1 MDLPAPPWHR
11 TPRRRAVKPPLS
23 QDLVVRAGLEI
34 LAKEGIDAVSMR
46 RVAQALDTGPASLY
60 AHVSNKDELDE
71 LMFDRI
77 LAGVEVPEPD
87 PARWREQLKDLLQAQ
102 VRAMLAYPGIAK
114 VAWRTMMIPLGPNAL
129 RQGEAQ
135 LALLRAGGLS
145 VRHAAYAG
153 DALSTYAKAF
163 AYEANAWSSGEFSE
177 TEAAERGAQMSGY
190 LRSLPEGTFPN
201 LLETMTMFNADNA
214 SERFLFA
221 LDAFLNGLPTA
232 PGAG

>member
-1 MDLPAPPWHR
+1 MDLPTPPWQR
-11 TPRRRAVKPPLS
+11 TPRRRAVKQPLS
-23 QDLVVRAGLEI
+23 QDLVVRAGLDI

-87 PARWREQLKDLLQAQ
+87 PARWRDQIKELLQAQ
-102 VRAMLAYPGIAK
+102 VQAMLAYPGIAK
-114 VAWRTMMIPLGPNAL
+114 VAWRTMMIPVGPNAL

-145 VRHAAYAG
+145 ARHAAYAS

-163 AYEANAWSSGEFSE
+163 AYEGNAWAWGEVPAAE
-177 TEAAERGAQMSGY
+177 LAERGKQMSDY
-190 LRSLPEGTFPN
+190 LRSLPAGTFPN
-201 LLETMTMFNADNA
+201 LLETMGMFNGDNA
-214 SERFLFA
+214 SERFVFA
-221 LDAFLNGLPTA
+221 LDAFLNGL
-232 PGAG
+232 GAASA